1 MIREFFPY
9 YQIKEKPR
17 KKGIFYGFNLVLK
30 TGALVNLINNKN
42 LKNKKDK
49 KRNNDEWGIPYLKAF
64 LVVRTK
70 PFIAVTPRGG

>member
-49 KRNNDEWGIPYLKAF
+49 KRNNDE
-64 LVVRTK
+64 
-70 PFIAVTPRGG
+70 